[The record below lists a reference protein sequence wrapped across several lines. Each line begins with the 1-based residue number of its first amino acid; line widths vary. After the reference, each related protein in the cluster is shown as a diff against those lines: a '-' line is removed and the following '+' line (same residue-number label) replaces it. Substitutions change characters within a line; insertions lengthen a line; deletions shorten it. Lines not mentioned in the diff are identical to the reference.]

1 MAYIVMAYIVMA
13 RIVMAYIVMARMPQ
27 KVHREVD
34 EHEALGEVVRLVRQD
49 RRVAQMLLA

>member
-1 MAYIVMAYIVMA
+1 MAD
-13 RIVMAYIVMARMPQ
+13 IVMARMPQ

-34 EHEALGEVVRLVRQD
+34 ELEALGEVVRLVRQD